1 MPSLTDDKIEIK
13 LAVLE
18 ERLTTFMNLFETHVK
33 SDQLF
38 MEQIRLDLRGVQDWK
53 IKISV
58 WATIGSGIGG
68 FLASLLVKLIT

>member
-1 MPSLTDDKIEIK
+1 MDDKIEIK

-18 ERLTTFMNLFETHVK
+18 ERLTTLMNLFETHVK

-53 IKISV
+53 IRISV
-58 WATIGSGIGG
+58 WATIGSIIGG
-68 FLASLLVKLIT
+68 FIASFLVKLIT